1 MDNYT
6 KQIPGGRAPAT
17 PQAGMGQGNRPFAP
31 GLMSGRNLGQQNT
44 NTPLARSS
52 SGPRQLNAGGPA
64 RGPSQPPGGRPQ
76 GPGGPGGGGPPQQ
89 APPPGTGSVI
99 DPTFYMK
106 LLDEYMRSLFESAK
120 KPLIGGIY

>member
-1 MDNYT
+1 VDNYT

-44 NTPLARSS
+44 NSPLARSS
-52 SGPRQLNAGGPA
+52 SAPRQLNTGGGA
-64 RGPSQPPGGRPQ
+64 GPSPGGRSQPQ
-76 GPGGPGGGGPPQQ
+76 GPGGGGPPQM

-99 DPTFYMK
+99 DPSFYMK

>member
-31 GLMSGRNLGQQNT
+31 GLMSGRGLGQQT
-44 NTPLARSS
+44 NNAPLARSS
-52 SGPRQLNAGGPA
+52 AGPRQLNAGGPA
-64 RGPSQPPGGRPQ
+64 GGQPQ
-76 GPGGPGGGGPPQQ
+76 GPRPGGGPPPQQ

-120 KPLIGGIY
+120 KPLVGGIY